1 MVDIFMSR
9 TFLAQF
15 DLVVCLFACLSYI
28 FLYVFWCVFVLVIVI
43 SDDSSLDDFWSKKTP
58 TPLNTDFIWHV
69 LLYVT
74 WQIVPCG
81 MQCNKAGTKGWRMCC
96 LCCAGR
102 VRKIWAEI
110 ISHGLRLFTKR
121 NSVEKW
127 KLVSRAVIFLQCYS
141 CQSTSSRIWG
151 DGGER
156 GDRGHTGD
164 RGESWDRGD
173 RETGEIGRQGT
184 PVTQGKRG
192 TQGWLGQQFWD
203 KRLSQTWLRSVTVKS
218 FEKVLK
224 AGLSGLTET

>member
-15 DLVVCLFACLSYI
+15 DLVVCLFVCFSYI
-28 FLYVFWCVFVLVIVI
+28 LLYVFWCVFVLVIVI

-127 KLVSRAVIFLQCYS
+127 KWSLELLFFYS
-141 CQSTSSRIWG
+141 VTVVNQQAPES
-151 DGGER
+151 GEM
-156 GDRGHTGD
+156 GEKGETGD
-164 RGESWDRGD
+164 T
-173 RETGEIGRQGT
+173 RETGEKVETGETGRQGT

-203 KRLSQTWLRSVTVKS
+203 KRLSQTW
-218 FEKVLK
+218 
-224 AGLSGLTET
+224 

>member
-127 KLVSRAVIFLQCYS
+127 KLVSRAVIFFTVLQLS
-141 CQSTSSRIWG
+141 INKLQNLGRWG
-151 DGGER
+151 RKGRQGTHGR
-156 GDRGHTGD
+156 QGRKLRQGRQG
-164 RGESWDRGD
+164 DRGD
-173 RETGEIGRQGT
+173 RETGDTGNTG
-184 PVTQGKRG
+184 
-192 TQGWLGQQFWD
+192 
-203 KRLSQTWLRSVTVKS
+203 
-218 FEKVLK
+218 EK
-224 AGLSGLTET
+224 GDTGLTGSTVLRQEIKPNMVKISNS

>member
-15 DLVVCLFACLSYI
+15 DLVVCLFVCFSYI

-127 KLVSRAVIFLQCYS
+127 KLVSRAVIFYS
-141 CQSTSSRIWG
+141 VTVVNQQAPES
-151 DGGER
+151 GEM
-156 GDRGHTGD
+156 GEKGETGD
-164 RGESWDRGD
+164 T
-173 RETGEIGRQGT
+173 RETGGHRRPQG
-184 PVTQGKRG
+184 P
-192 TQGWLGQQFWD
+192 QGWISQQF
-203 KRLSQTWLRSVTVKS
+203 
-218 FEKVLK
+218 
-224 AGLSGLTET
+224 